1 MEEILGI
8 ELSVDNLHETFHMH
22 NANEPALMRDGIR
35 FSSMFWIS
43 LGGQMEP
50 TISKYEGFRSTLCRM
65 QRICFLDSL
74 YLEEE
79 FPPEFK
85 LFLTVVKRESEQ
97 VNWYVC

>member
-1 MEEILGI
+1 
-8 ELSVDNLHETFHMH
+8 
-22 NANEPALMRDGIR
+22 
-35 FSSMFWIS
+35 
-43 LGGQMEP
+43 MEP

-65 QRICFLDSL
+65 QRICLLDPL

-97 VNWYVC
+97 VNQYVC